1 MTTTLTPLQRIL
13 ESQRL
18 ARLAAKP
25 TPAPA
30 PVQTPTQATVPP
42 HTLPETPKPRLDFA
56 ALARAMSE
64 RKEAEKREREAEIL
78 ASNED
83 GSESYSPEPVGGGE
97 VEEFDRSSSASLSVL
112 AQATDIMAG
121 VTFKLDA
128 SQMAAVVGMVKE
140 QFACMIGAAGT
151 GKTTTTRKVLS
162 VLVNGDVEYGIEP
175 LRISA
180 VNLTQYHARDGGY
193 DDTAN
198 DDGADEWDTLESS
211 GDKVVPSIALVAFTG
226 QATQVLRRNMPGTW
240 KQNVM
245 TIHSLLGYAPVDYI
259 REDGSTGM
267 RFEPS
272 YTKDFKMPWDVIFID
287 EASMVNVT
295 LWHQILDASKPGCRF
310 YMIGDLN
317 QLTPPV
323 GDGILGFALSKW
335 PVFELTTVHRQK
347 DEAANRIIDT
357 AWRVLKG
364 QTPEFDDPTTNH
376 NWRVIG
382 FVLKHESAEAHGQV
396 VAIAKA
402 LSQKKVHESV
412 DPTTPL
418 IYDPWRDRIMSPT
431 NGYNEADPASLL
443 GQSPLNESLSKVFA
457 DPGTQRIVI
466 DYKKGT
472 KKFAAGYRVMAT
484 KNESPNV
491 IDRVT
496 NGLTGKIISIEEN
509 PQWLGDWRLVGPEDE
524 VRQNR
529 KEMLDQALEKNGH
542 VMESTLEKAQ
552 QLSDALDTFTFNS
565 VDSEETKEERQS
577 GPSSHIVTVHFDN
590 GGERVYRLN
599 AEIEQLQI
607 AYASTTHKAQG
618 AEMPTAII
626 VVHHGQR
633 RMLCRE
639 NLYTAVTRAS
649 QRVIILYTEFGMRIA
664 LTTQKING
672 KTLAEKVKQYQQ
684 MMGDEMGGGF
694 RQVNVRLSQ

>member
-1 MTTTLTPLQRIL
+1 MNTQLTPLQRIM

-18 ARLAAKP
+18 ARQAIMNRAPSPVPVVPQAP
-25 TPAPA
+25 TQEEPAPHA
-30 PVQTPTQATVPP
+30 Q
-42 HTLPETPKPRLDFA
+42 PETPKPRLDFA
-56 ALARAMSE
+56 AITRAM
-64 RKEAEKREREAEIL
+64 AEKREQEAREREAAIL

-83 GSESYSPEPVGGGE
+83 GFDSVGEPGVDE
-97 VEEFDRSSSASLSVL
+97 VQEFDRTDSASLSVL
-112 AQATDIMAG
+112 AQSTDIMAG
-121 VTFKLDA
+121 VNFTLDP
-128 SQMAAVVGMVKE
+128 SQMQAVVGMVKE

-162 VLVNGDVEYGIEP
+162 VLVNGDVEHNIEP

-180 VNLTQYHARDGGY
+180 VNLTQYHARTNEPSE
-193 DDTAN
+193 DDES
-198 DDGADEWDTLESS
+198 DEWDTLHPA

-240 KQNVM
+240 KANVM
-245 TIHSLLGYAPVDYI
+245 TIHSLLGYAPVDYV

-272 YTKDFKMPWDVIFID
+272 YTKNFLMPWDVIFID

-364 QTPEFDDPTTNH
+364 QTPEFDDPTTNQ

-382 FVLKHESAEAHGQV
+382 FTLEHDSAKAHNQV

-402 LSQKKVHESV
+402 ISQKRVHESV
-412 DPTTPL
+412 DPTTPI
-418 IYDPWRDRIMSPT
+418 IYDPWRDRIMTPT
-431 NGYNEADPASLL
+431 NGYNEGDPASLL
-443 GQSPLNESLSKVFA
+443 GQAPLNESLSRVFA

-472 KKFAAGYRVMAT
+472 KKFAVGYRVMAT
-484 KNESPNV
+484 KNESPSV
-491 IDRVT
+491 VDRVT
-496 NGLTGKIISIEEN
+496 NGLTGKIVWIEEN
-509 PQWLGDWRLVGPEDE
+509 PQWLGDWRLVGYEDE
-524 VRQNR
+524 VRLNR
-529 KEMLDQALEKNGH
+529 KEMLDHALEKNGH
-542 VMESTLEKAQ
+542 AMESTLEKAQ
-552 QLSDALDTFTFNS
+552 QLSDALDTFSFTGGG
-565 VDSEETKEERQS
+565 ETTKEERQS

-672 KTLAEKVKQYQQ
+672 KTLAEKIKQYQQ
-684 MMGDEMGGGF
+684 MMGDEDGGGF